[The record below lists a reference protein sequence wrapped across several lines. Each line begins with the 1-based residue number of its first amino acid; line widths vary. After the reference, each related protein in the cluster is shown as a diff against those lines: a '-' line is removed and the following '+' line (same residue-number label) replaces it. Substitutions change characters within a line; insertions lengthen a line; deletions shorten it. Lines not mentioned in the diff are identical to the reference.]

1 MVAMMKALTTP
12 SYLQTCR
19 RAPPDSHPILELD
32 PHYKHR
38 SSIYETRKK
47 TSTQIKTAE
56 RQRRMNWPYRAR
68 QAAGAAL

>member
-1 MVAMMKALTTP
+1 MVAMVKALTTP

-19 RAPPDSHPILELD
+19 RAPPDSRRILD

-38 SSIYETRKK
+38 SGIYETRRM
-47 TSTQIKTAE
+47 TNMRIKTAE
-56 RQRRMNWPYRAR
+56 CLRMMNWPYRAT